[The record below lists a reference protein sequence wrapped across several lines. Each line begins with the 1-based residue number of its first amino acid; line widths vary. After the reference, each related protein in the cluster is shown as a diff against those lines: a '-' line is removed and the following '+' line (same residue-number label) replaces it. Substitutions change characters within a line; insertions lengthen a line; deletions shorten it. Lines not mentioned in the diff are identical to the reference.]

1 MSVGV
6 CLIVGNST
14 KYGKETYLKLKT
26 PESHHPFSLINRTEL
41 CFLRQVP
48 QHAFVFGAQL

>member
-26 PESHHPFSLINRTEL
+26 PEGHHPFSVITEQNHVSSDKSL
-41 CFLRQVP
+41 GTHLSV
-48 QHAFVFGAQL
+48 

>member
-1 MSVGV
+1 MNVGV

-26 PESHHPFSLINRTEL
+26 PEGHRPFSLINRTEL

-48 QHAFVFGAQL
+48 RYTFVCVA